1 MAVGLALAAP
11 AAAGREAPLPSPLA
25 PLSPA
30 PPLGPATSLTERVR
44 HRIESTVR
52 VRVSVLPN
60 GRPFAVAADQTLIVT
75 VPGDYFLTIGAPL
88 LGVEALP
95 GSGAT
100 PGLRSTSIVWEGFN
114 PGHRTL
120 KARARLVAS
129 RAAPALPLRIEV
141 QKGSTTFVNTTGVT
155 VDAFAADADPA
166 PLVDYLTRLEH
177 AVAAGGPLPEGTA
190 SLTSDAHATRVHVVV
205 PLLVS
210 GSVGGRQISARVG
223 GRFTVPARGKIA
235 VTVVPQA
242 PALGVPSGLSGR
254 DVLARATRAILM
266 VGRLRQYQRF
276 LGNPDPAGSSTTV
289 YLYRTAA
296 QPRIRVAEQPVAHG
310 RDWATTIAV
319 AAGLLLAALAGLVVW
334 ARS

>member
-1 MAVGLALAAP
+1 M
-11 AAAGREAPLPSPLA
+11 
-25 PLSPA
+25 
-30 PPLGPATSLTERVR
+30 R
-44 HRIESTVR
+44 HRIQSTVR

-60 GRPFAVAADQTLIVT
+60 GRPFAVAADQTLVVT

-190 SLTSDAHATRVHVVV
+190 SLTSDAHATRVH
-205 PLLVS
+205 
-210 GSVGGRQISARVG
+210 
-223 GRFTVPARGKIA
+223 
-235 VTVVPQA
+235 
-242 PALGVPSGLSGR
+242 GLSGR
-254 DVLARATRAILM
+254 DVLARATRAVLM

-296 QPRIRVAEQPVAHG
+296 QPRIPVAEQPVAHG

-334 ARS
+334 SRS

>member
-1 MAVGLALAAP
+1 M
-11 AAAGREAPLPSPLA
+11 
-25 PLSPA
+25 
-30 PPLGPATSLTERVR
+30 
-44 HRIESTVR
+44 
-52 VRVSVLPN
+52 
-60 GRPFAVAADQTLIVT
+60 
-75 VPGDYFLTIGAPL
+75 
-88 LGVEALP
+88 
-95 GSGAT
+95 
-100 PGLRSTSIVWEGFN
+100 
-114 PGHRTL
+114 
-120 KARARLVAS
+120 
-129 RAAPALPLRIEV
+129 
-141 QKGSTTFVNTTGVT
+141 
-155 VDAFAADADPA
+155 
-166 PLVDYLTRLEH
+166 
-177 AVAAGGPLPEGTA
+177 
-190 SLTSDAHATRVHVVV
+190 V

-289 YLYRTAA
+289 YLYRTAVP
-296 QPRIRVAEQPVAHG
+296 PRVPVAEQPVAHG